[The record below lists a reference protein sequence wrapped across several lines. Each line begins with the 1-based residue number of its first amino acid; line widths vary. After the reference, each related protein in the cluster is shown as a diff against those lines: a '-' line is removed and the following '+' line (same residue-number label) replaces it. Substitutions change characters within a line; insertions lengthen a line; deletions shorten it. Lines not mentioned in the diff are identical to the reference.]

1 MIGKIGTGRS
11 FSGCINYCLEDKLL
25 RSQEAAF
32 KNRAEILNFNQ
43 CFGNK
48 KELIQQFNE
57 VRRLNPGL
65 SKPVLHI
72 TLSLAPNEKPDK
84 GTWSE
89 IAEDCAKHFGFDK
102 NQFITV
108 SHADTSHPHLHII
121 ANRIGFNKKTVS
133 DSNNY
138 KKMAAWC
145 RQMEQKYNLQQVL
158 SPRKFL
164 SKEMRQIP
172 RSDARKE
179 AMKNDVKVCLVSSK
193 NYNEFEAFMKQKS
206 YQVIKGRG
214 IAFIDSK
221 GVYVKGSELG
231 FSLAKV
237 EKILQLSLYQKQ
249 TLFNTAKPQELLQ
262 KTGAHFKQMEVES
275 LSKELSQDLKP
286 KRSKILSD
294 LLKPVQTDSTIPFEL
309 N

>member
-72 TLSLAPNEKPDK
+72 TLSLAP
-84 GTWSE
+84 
-89 IAEDCAKHFGFDK
+89 
-102 NQFITV
+102 
-108 SHADTSHPHLHII
+108 
-121 ANRIGFNKKTVS
+121 
-133 DSNNY
+133 
-138 KKMAAWC
+138 
-145 RQMEQKYNLQQVL
+145 
-158 SPRKFL
+158 
-164 SKEMRQIP
+164 
-172 RSDARKE
+172 
-179 AMKNDVKVCLVSSK
+179 
-193 NYNEFEAFMKQKS
+193 
-206 YQVIKGRG
+206 
-214 IAFIDSK
+214 
-221 GVYVKGSELG
+221 
-231 FSLAKV
+231 
-237 EKILQLSLYQKQ
+237 
-249 TLFNTAKPQELLQ
+249 
-262 KTGAHFKQMEVES
+262 
-275 LSKELSQDLKP
+275 QDLKP